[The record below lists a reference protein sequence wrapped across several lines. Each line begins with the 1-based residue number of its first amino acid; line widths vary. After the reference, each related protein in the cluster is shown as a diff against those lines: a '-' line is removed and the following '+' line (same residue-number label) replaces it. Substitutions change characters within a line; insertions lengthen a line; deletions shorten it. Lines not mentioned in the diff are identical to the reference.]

1 MIVFDSIKS
10 IEFILFPFLHGKK
23 KEQILDFF
31 QEQVTAGRNEIH

>member
-10 IEFILFPFLHGKK
+10 IEFILFPFLLVK

>member
-1 MIVFDSIKS
+1 MIVFHSIKS
-10 IEFILFPFLHGKK
+10 IEFVLFRFLHGK